1 LGRKKVR
8 LEEELRS
15 WEARNEKLWKCLALN
30 LLTVPERNAKEFLE
44 ERFDAKFKPP
54 ELRSTKAI
62 IEIQKQKFESSK
74 TIK

>member
-1 LGRKKVR
+1 MGRKKVR

-30 LLTVPERNAKEFLE
+30 LLTVPERNAKQFLE

>member
-1 LGRKKVR
+1 MGRKKVR
-8 LEEELRS
+8 PEEDLRS

-30 LLTVPERNAKEFLE
+30 LLTVPERNARQFLD
-44 ERFDAKFKPP
+44 ERFNAKFKPP

-62 IEIQKQKFESSK
+62 MEIQKQKFERSK